1 LTADQGSGGRGVD
14 LAALRRR
21 LGRIGVWFGA
31 LGPLPVAREREIVS
45 QIESLGYPTLWITEF
60 QKEAF
65 AHAGLVLAATSRLT
79 VATGIANVWARE
91 PDTLVAGAGT
101 LADAYDGRFVL
112 GVGIGHAKFVGRYE
126 QPLSTMTNYLAGM
139 HAAKYG
145 GAAPESPVPWLIAA
159 LRPKML
165 ELARTQTQGSHP
177 YFVPVEHTALARETL
192 GPDLVLAPEL
202 AVVLDTDPESAR
214 ATARRHTKLYLGLPN
229 YVNNLRSLGWSED
242 DLAGTGSDRLVDA
255 IVAWGDV
262 DAIKR
267 RVEEHLAAGADHVCI
282 QAIDYRSDVAV
293 RTISELAPVLL

>member
-1 LTADQGSGGRGVD
+1 LTANQGSGGRGVD

-65 AHAGLVLAATSRLT
+65 AHAGLVLAATARLT

-177 YFVPVEHTALARETL
+177 YFVPRRSRARPSAQTWCSRRSW
-192 GPDLVLAPEL
+192 PSSSTPIPNPHAPPH
-202 AVVLDTDPESAR
+202 VVTPSS
-214 ATARRHTKLYLGLPN
+214 T
-229 YVNNLRSLGWSED
+229 W
-242 DLAGTGSDRLVDA
+242 
-255 IVAWGDV
+255 
-262 DAIKR
+262 
-267 RVEEHLAAGADHVCI
+267 VCP
-282 QAIDYRSDVAV
+282 
-293 RTISELAPVLL
+293 TT